1 MSDAGTG
8 TDRQPAAVAIDE
20 ESILATV
27 AGLIVDV
34 IGDEFL
40 IEAPVTRES
49 SFAEDLELE
58 SIEFVALSECLVE
71 HYGEGVDFIAWLSD
85 MEVEEI
91 VGLTVGE
98 LVDFIASCQS

>member
-1 MSDAGTG
+1 MSDAATG
-8 TDRQPAAVAIDE
+8 TDRQPAPAAVDE
-20 ESILATV
+20 QSILATV

-40 IEAPVTRES
+40 LDAPVTRES

-58 SIEFVALSECLVE
+58 SIEFVALSERLLE

-91 VGLTVGE
+91 IALTVGE
-98 LVDFIASCQS
+98 LVDFIATCQS

>member
-1 MSDAGTG
+1 MSDAKTA
-8 TDRQPAAVAIDE
+8 DDLEAV
-20 ESILATV
+20 LATV
-27 AGLIVDV
+27 AGLIEEV

-40 IEAPVTRES
+40 EEMSIGRET

-58 SIEFVALSECLVE
+58 SIEFVALSELLLE
-71 HYGEGVDFIAWLSD
+71 HYGETVDFIAWLSD
-85 MEVEEI
+85 MEVPEI